1 MKPRVLC
8 CALSSDQGPHIEL
21 LPAKGF
27 ECNVVDPS
35 IDLWAADNLRD
46 CLQGYAAVIAG
57 SEPYPANV
65 IAGCPDLRVIAR
77 AGVGFDVVDLDACD
91 RQGVVVTTTPGVN
104 HHAVA
109 EQAIALLVSLARD
122 VVHRDRQVREG
133 IWERFS
139 GPRIQGRTLG
149 LVGLGR
155 IGQAVADRGIGLGMN
170 VIASDPFVTSPGAKE
185 MGVELVELPELLSKS
200 DYVSLHSPVNEQTFQ
215 MINDST
221 IAQMKPGARL
231 INTARGQLVDEPA
244 LIRALQSGHLGGA
257 GLDVFD
263 AEPLATDSPLVQLEN
278 VILSGH
284 IAGLDDESH
293 RDTYLMIVDT
303 LVQLR
308 AGKWPQE
315 QIRNL
320 DGETGWTWEQGGSGG

>member
-8 CALSSDQGPHIEL
+8 CAFSSDQGPHLEL
-21 LPAKGF
+21 LPENGF
-27 ECNVVDPS
+27 GVDI
-35 IDLWAADNLRD
+35 IDSSVDMWDAASLREA
-46 CLQGYAAVIAG
+46 LQGYSAVIAG
-57 SEPYPANV
+57 SEPYTAEV
-65 IAGCPDLRVIAR
+65 VEGCPDLRVIAR
-77 AGVGFDVVDLDACD
+77 AGVGFDAVDLDVCD
-91 RQGVVVTTTPGVN
+91 RQRVVVTTTPGVN

-109 EQAIALLVSLARD
+109 EQTIALLVALARN
-122 VVHRDRQVREG
+122 VVCRDRQVRSGVWVRE
-133 IWERFS
+133 S
-139 GPRIQGRTLG
+139 GPRIQGQTLG

-155 IGQAVADRGIGLGMN
+155 IGQAVATRGVGLGMQ
-170 VIASDPFVTSPGAKE
+170 VIAVDPFASAELVQE
-185 MGVELVELPELLSKS
+185 LGVELVELPELLRRS
-200 DYVSLHSPVNEQTFQ
+200 DYVSLHSPVDDTTYR

-221 IAQMKPGARL
+221 IEQMKPGARL

-244 LIRALQSGHLGGA
+244 LIAALQSGRLGGA

-263 AEPLATDSPLVQLEN
+263 AEPLATDNPLIGLEN

-293 RDTYLMIVDT
+293 RDTYVMIAET

-308 AGKWPQE
+308 DGQWPQE

-320 DGETGWTWEQGGSGG
+320 EGVTDWSWG